1 MFEHL
6 RDIELRFEEV
16 NQLLAQPDV
25 ASNPKEYGR
34 YAREHAH
41 LSTVVAAFRAFQAAQ
56 SELDEANELLEDDDR
71 EMRSMAHD
79 EVVRLK
85 PLLEKLEEDIKLLLL
100 PRDPLDAKNTLLEIR
115 AGSGGDEAGI
125 FAGDLFRMYS
135 RFADKVGWKVE
146 VMSSSTSA
154 AGGFKEVIAL
164 ISGKEVYSRLKY
176 EGGVHRVQRV
186 PATESQGRIHTSAC
200 TVAIMPE
207 ADDVDVQINDGDLRI
222 DTYRASGAGGQHV
235 NKTESAVRIT
245 HIPTNIVVQ
254 CQDEKSQHKNKAKA
268 MKVLGAKLLEK
279 EREERHADMSA
290 ERRSQVGSGDRSER
304 IRTYNY
310 PQNRVTDH
318 RINLTQYKLDQIVEG
333 SLALMVDP
341 LIAHFQAEALKEQ
354 GIA

>member
-25 ASNPKEYGR
+25 VSNPKEYGR

-41 LSTVVAAFRAFQAAQ
+41 LSTVVVAFRAFQEAQ
-56 SELDEANELLEDDDR
+56 EELQEAQDLLEDDDK
-71 EMRSMAHD
+71 EMRSMAQD
-79 EVVRLK
+79 EIVRIK
-85 PLLEKLEEDIKLLLL
+85 PLLERLEGEIKLLLL
-100 PRDPLDAKNTLLEIR
+100 PKDPLDEKNTLLEIR
-115 AGSGGDEAGI
+115 AGTGGDEAGI

-146 VMSSSTSA
+146 IMSSSGSA

-164 ISGKEVYSRLKY
+164 ISGNQVYSRLKY

-245 HIPTNIVVQ
+245 HVPTGIVAQ

-268 MKVLGAKLLEK
+268 MKVLSAKLLEK
-279 EREERHADMSA
+279 ERTELHDEISA

-318 RINLTQYKLDQIVEG
+318 RIGLTLYKLDQVVEG
-333 SLALMVDP
+333 SLVLMVEP
-341 LIAHFQAEALKEQ
+341 LVAHFQAEALKEQ
-354 GIA
+354 GIS